1 MESCRRILETGLDT
15 LQISWNEAQ
24 IGRLLAFLKLIE
36 KWNKAYN
43 LTAIRNLEDM
53 ARLHLLDSLAVL
65 PYIKGERVIDIGTG
79 AGLPGIPLAIFLPET
94 SFTLLDSNAKKTR
107 FVQQAVLELK
117 LANVEVLHSRAEAFH
132 PEQKFDAVITRAFAA
147 LPAILETTGHLLNE
161 RGVLLAMKGQNPRD
175 ELAAVKVKSS
185 VIPLATPGVEA
196 ERCLVIIQNE
206 AIPVG

>member
-1 MESCRRILETGLDT
+1 MESCRQILETGLDT
-15 LQISWNEAQ
+15 LHIARTEAH

-43 LTAIRNLEDM
+43 LTAIRAIEDM

-65 PYIKGERVIDIGTG
+65 PYIKGKRVIDIGTG

-94 SFTLLDSNAKKTR
+94 QFTLLDSNAKKTR

-117 LANVEVLHSRAEAFH
+117 LSNVDVRHSRVEAFY
-132 PEQKFDAVITRAFAA
+132 PEQKFDTIITRAFAA
-147 LPAILETTGHLLNE
+147 LPVIMQTTSHLLSDQ
-161 RGVLLAMKGQNPRD
+161 GVLLAMKGQNPRD
-175 ELAAVKVKSS
+175 ELAEVKVKSS
-185 VIPLATPGVEA
+185 LVSIKTPGVEA
-196 ERCLVIIQNE
+196 ERCLVIIQKD